1 VLLLAKEIYSGC
13 EETVNKEVMSGVMN
27 NPEYSNMSNKLKLN
41 PMENKNPVGYR
52 WDDEEGWVN
61 IEDADEDSGDSG
73 SNDFNFCADA
83 MRFRRGG

>member
-1 VLLLAKEIYSGC
+1 
-13 EETVNKEVMSGVMN
+13 
-27 NPEYSNMSNKLKLN
+27 
-41 PMENKNPVGYR
+41 MENKNPVGYR